1 MVRWSSPVHPD
12 FARACLDAVTR
23 LVSLSLSLP
32 TSPVPGP
39 DFIPATHLSSE
50 ERTSAAFMFLVRI
63 SANAAASRSWCG
75 VGRALV

>member
-12 FARACLDAVTR
+12 FARACLDGVTR

-63 SANAAASRSWCG
+63 SANAAASHSWCG